1 MIQTYEMV
9 MGQKNVNSLTVTNF
23 SFFTPEYSPGLL
35 IFVCLR

>member
-9 MGQKNVNSLTVTNF
+9 VGQKSVNSLTVATL
-23 SFFTPEYSPGLL
+23 SCFTPEYSPGLL